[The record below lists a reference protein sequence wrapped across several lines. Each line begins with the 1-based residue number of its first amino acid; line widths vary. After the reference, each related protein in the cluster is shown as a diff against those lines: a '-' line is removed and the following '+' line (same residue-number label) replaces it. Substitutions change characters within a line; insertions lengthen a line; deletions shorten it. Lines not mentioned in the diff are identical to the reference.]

1 MAGLLENKVAL
12 VTGAAS
18 GIGRASAQL
27 FAREGARLL
36 LSDVQEDKLKET
48 VRLVRDAGGEAEP
61 MLCDVSK
68 ADQVD
73 ALIARGV
80 ETYGRLDC
88 AFNNAGVAG
97 EMHARTADATE
108 ENFDFVIDIN
118 LKGVWLCMRAEI
130 RQMLEQG
137 GGSIVNTS
145 SLAGLVGVRR
155 GNAYTASKH
164 GVIAYT
170 RSAALEYATKNI
182 RVNAVCPGGIETPML
197 EEIMSGSDRAMK
209 AMIDLE
215 PMHRLGKPEEIAEAA
230 CWLLCDRAS
239 FVTGVA
245 MPVDGGI
252 YAQ

>member
-1 MAGLLENKVAL
+1 MAGLLENKAAL
-12 VTGAAS
+12 ITGAAS

-36 LSDVQEDKLKET
+36 LSDVQEDKLNET
-48 VRLVRDAGGEAEP
+48 VKLVRDAGGEAEA
-61 MLCDVSK
+61 MRCDVSK

-73 ALIARGV
+73 ALVARAAQL
-80 ETYGRLDC
+80 YGRLDC
-88 AFNNAGVAG
+88 AYNNAGVAG
-97 EMHARTADATE
+97 EMFTRVADATE
-108 ENFDFVIDIN
+108 ENYDFVMDIN
-118 LKGVWLCMRAEI
+118 LKGVFLCMRAEI

-137 GGSIVNTS
+137 GGAIVNTS
-145 SLAGLVGVRR
+145 SLAGIVGVRR

-170 RSAALEYATKNI
+170 KAAALEYATKNI

>member
-12 VTGAAS
+12 ITGAAS